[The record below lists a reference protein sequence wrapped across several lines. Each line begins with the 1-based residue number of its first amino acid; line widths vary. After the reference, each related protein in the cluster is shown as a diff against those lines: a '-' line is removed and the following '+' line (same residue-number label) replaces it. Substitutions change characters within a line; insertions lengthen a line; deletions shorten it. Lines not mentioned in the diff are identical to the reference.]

1 MSQLHSKTYPYT
13 LGIMELLT
21 LIKEASLYSNGDQQM
36 TKCRDQWIMGYLVPM
51 GTSTTKLQ
59 YPRLMNITEEETH

>member
-13 LGIMELLT
+13 LRVMELLT
-21 LIKEASLYSNGDQQM
+21 LIKKASLYSNGDQQM

-51 GTSTTKLQ
+51 GTTTKLQ
-59 YPRLMNITEEETH
+59 YPRLMNITEEEAY